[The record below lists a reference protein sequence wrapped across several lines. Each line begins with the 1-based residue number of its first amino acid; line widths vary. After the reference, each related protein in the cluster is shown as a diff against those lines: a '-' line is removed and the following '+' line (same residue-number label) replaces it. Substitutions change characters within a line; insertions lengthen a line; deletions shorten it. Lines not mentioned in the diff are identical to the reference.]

1 MLVTGLVVTAVPEKL
16 QTVFVTIENINQ
28 VSITRMMDDNKI
40 LAIVDTE
47 NSNEE
52 AVISKKI
59 RKIDGVISVSL
70 AYHHIES

>member
-1 MLVTGLVVTAVPEKL
+1 MLVTGLVVTTVPEKL
-16 QTVFVTIENINQ
+16 QAVLVTIENVHQ
-28 VSITRMMDDNKI
+28 VSITRMMDENKV
-40 LAIVDTE
+40 LAIIDTE
-47 NSNEE
+47 NSDEE

>member
-16 QTVFVTIENINQ
+16 QTVLVTIESVNQ
-28 VSITRMMDDNKI
+28 VSITRMMDENKI
-40 LAIVDTE
+40 LAIIDTE
-47 NSNEE
+47 SSDEE
-52 AVISKKI
+52 TVISEKI